1 MAETADP
8 LCPGDMS
15 QIKHILQSSLLAAHK
30 TTIGG
35 QALIEGLLMIG
46 PVKRAMAVRQA
57 DGSIHEE
64 ELAPVRLSLAAKIPF
79 VRGSVR
85 LFRQLVSGTKALLR
99 SAELAD
105 DSSTPDDEPPVD
117 NATGDQPVKRPSLIQ
132 KAGAALDAWLTRHSD
147 VMLYVSASL
156 GILFSVMLF
165 ILLPNA
171 LTSLIGRF
179 SGLTAENGRQEAIL
193 FNLIEGLI
201 RITIFVGYLA
211 LTSRIKDIRRVWMYH
226 GAEHK
231 TIACY
236 EAGETLTVE
245 HAGKYSRFHPRCGT
259 AFLFIVILVSIIVFS
274 LVGWRGFW
282 LNLLIRFALV
292 PVVAGIAY
300 EILRL
305 AGRYDNRLTRAVS
318 APGLWLQR
326 FTTAEPDDGMLEVAI
341 TAMNAVRPDS
351 EQSDAW

>member
-1 MAETADP
+1 MGNIHN
-8 LCPGDMS
+8 L
-15 QIKHILQSSLLAAHK
+15 LQASLLAAHK

-46 PVKRAMAVRQA
+46 PVKRVMAVRQS
-57 DGSIHEE
+57 DGTIHEE
-64 ELAPVRLSLAAKIPF
+64 ELAPVRLSLAGKIPF

-99 SAELAD
+99 SAELSEEFAISD
-105 DSSTPDDEPPVD
+105 GDAAAEAATAENPAEPLTPLKKL
-117 NATGDQPVKRPSLIQ
+117 GK
-132 KAGAALDAWLTRHSD
+132 ALDQWLSRHSD

-171 LTSLIGRF
+171 LTSLISRF
-179 SGLTAENGRQEAIL
+179 SGLTADSSRQEAIL

-245 HAGKYSRFHPRCGT
+245 HAGHYSRFHPRCGT

-292 PVVAGIAY
+292 PLVAGIAY
-300 EILRL
+300 EIIRL
-305 AGRYDNRLTRAVS
+305 AGRFDNWLTRAIS

-326 FTTAEPDDGMLEVAI
+326 FTTAEPDEGMLEVAI
-341 TAMNAVRPDS
+341 VAMNAVRPES
-351 EQSDAW
+351 EQSDVW